1 MVIRSWSYR
10 VASCGYTYPKE
21 CMVMYPTADE
31 LVAEISDTNN
41 SWESRLDY
49 DLVQEILGHDLSLAE
64 WEQMIETL
72 DDVVFETVMSF
83 QR

>member
-1 MVIRSWSYR
+1 
-10 VASCGYTYPKE
+10 
-21 CMVMYPTADE
+21 MYPTADE
-31 LVAEISDTNN
+31 LVVEISDTNN

-49 DLVQEILGHDLSLAE
+49 DLVQEILGHDLSLVE